1 MDDQIS
7 VFQVMENTFTL
18 LLHGIRKYHGEY
30 FIGGL
35 FIGLNNPR
43 LGWTLM
49 AFTISIPTI
58 AVLKHSDWIARIK
71 AEPVEHIL
79 LFSLLALSSHLYII
93 HCLSKASGFI

>member
-1 MDDQIS
+1 
-7 VFQVMENTFTL
+7 MEHTFTL
-18 LLHGIRKYHGEY
+18 LLQGIQKYHGEY

-43 LGWTLM
+43 LGWSLM
-49 AFTISIPTI
+49 AFTMAIPTI
-58 AVLKHSDWIARIK
+58 AVLKNSEWITKIR

-93 HCLSKASGFI
+93 HCLSRASGLM